1 MDEQSEYIE
10 AYFEK
15 QLSGAERKQFEERCV
30 QDRVFAKEVAFYISS
45 REAIRQEL
53 LEQKKVLWASGAV
66 NSRKMTIRIW
76 LPYAAAA
83 CVILF
88 FALYFLYSSSAPERM
103 ASKYI
108 QENLSQLS
116 QSMDASPDS
125 LQQGIAAYN
134 NKDFNTALQLF
145 ENLYKSHPENNNA
158 LKYAGLV
165 YLSIKN
171 YDKAIRMFDELA
183 GKKGLYSNPGLFYK
197 AIALLQRNKGT
208 DEDQAKQLLEKVVSQ
223 QSDGSTEAVKWLKEW

>member
-15 QLSGAERKQFEERCV
+15 QLSSPERKLFEERCV
-30 QDRVFAKEVAFYISS
+30 QDNAFAKEVAFYISS